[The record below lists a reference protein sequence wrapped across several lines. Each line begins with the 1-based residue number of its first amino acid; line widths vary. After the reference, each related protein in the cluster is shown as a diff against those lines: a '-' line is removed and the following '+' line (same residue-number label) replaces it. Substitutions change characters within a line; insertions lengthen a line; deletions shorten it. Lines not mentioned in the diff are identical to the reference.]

1 LLWGLLFFVSD
12 FICGDLRIY
21 PWGLLLV
28 LIFGHVAPEMG
39 IGGAIN
45 FVWLGNASVIAA
57 ALFSTQIA
65 PILGALFGG
74 QTNPEPESS
83 LVPVLPPA

>member
-1 LLWGLLFFVSD
+1 M
-12 FICGDLRIY
+12 Y

-28 LIFGHVAPEMG
+28 LIFGHVAPELG

-74 QTNPEPESS
+74 QSNPEAQGP
-83 LVPVLPPA
+83 LVPALPPA